1 MRVALRRTSRV
12 GERSGDPLEDLG
24 VVPDEIHHMTKN
36 DLLNDDENLIERAAS
51 ILAGRL
57 PVRALAVEVTTLRD
71 PTRAK
76 VSAAT
81 ENISRLDAYVDGRPR
96 MTLDVEDGSTTF
108 DLPLDSPAAH
118 ELELR
123 GFDGKELVALRRIE
137 M

>member
-1 MRVALRRTSRV
+1 V
-12 GERSGDPLEDLG
+12 
-24 VVPDEIHHMTKN
+24 TKN